1 MANTLANSLTGI
13 QPVPPLV
20 ARGGAL
26 RTFGGL
32 AFLLAVILSV
42 LGVYLIEDQ
51 FTNPL
56 ASQPLGLF
64 AAAFLLATAMA
75 LVYELVQLPTS
86 IWWTGNETSLVPRTS
101 TRPVRVPGQ
110 RPPGATKNAHPA
122 SPIPPSPVSIPN
134 HHASNLAKVP
144 APTVRP
150 SSTLPAP
157 VADPRPPSLAKPPAA
172 TPTPAPLVRVTD
184 QLPLSLAKLLTPAAP
199 PTPIPPVRV
208 AHQPRPDT
216 AKIPIVPATPS
227 PRPPPLVRVATL
239 FPFAKKVSVPVA
251 APPNPAAPARTPG
264 LRSPAAP
271 KKPPKTAPR
280 ADQRR
285 DLPYQHCYVDRVRV
299 RA

>member
-1 MANTLANSLTGI
+1 MANTVANTLTGI
-13 QPVPPLV
+13 QPVAPLV

-42 LGVYLIEDQ
+42 LGAYLIEDQ

-86 IWWTGNETSLVPRTS
+86 IWWTGNETALAPRTS
-101 TRPVRVPGQ
+101 TRPVRIPDQ
-110 RPPGATKNAHPA
+110 QPPGHPKNSNPA
-122 SPIPPSPVSIPN
+122 SPIPPSPVSVPDQR
-134 HHASNLAKVP
+134 ASNLAKTP
-144 APTVRP
+144 APTSGPSPARSVRG
-150 SSTLPAP
+150 
-157 VADPRPPSLAKPPAA
+157 ADPRTPSLAKPPAA
-172 TPTPAPLVRVTD
+172 TSTFAPLVRVTD
-184 QLPLSLAKLLTPAAP
+184 QLPLSLAQLLTPAAP
-199 PTPIPPVRV
+199 LTPISPVRV

-227 PRPPPLVRVATL
+227 PRPPPLVHVATL
-239 FPFAKKVSVPVA
+239 FPDVKKPSAPVA
-251 APPNPAAPARTPG
+251 ARNPAPPTRIPSLG
-264 LRSPAAP
+264 SLAAP
-271 KKPPKTAPR
+271 KKPPATSPR
-280 ADQRR
+280 IGQRR